1 MQKEFPIERVLTIL
15 KKESKKWDAPI
26 VSLMGARGD
35 DPFLILVS
43 AMLSARTRDQVTA
56 VVTER
61 LFRKYTTPKQL
72 AVLKLPVLEKEIK
85 PVSYYKTKAR
95 HLKELARIIHTD
107 FNNVVPRD
115 LETLLTLPGI
125 GRKTANLVL
134 GEAFQAAGI
143 TVDTHVHRI
152 TNRWGYLKT
161 KSPFETEMQLR
172 KQLPKQW
179 WIAINPIVVAFGQ
192 TICQPVSPKCSICPV
207 RMYCPR
213 IGVVKHR

>member
-1 MQKEFPIERVLTIL
+1 
-15 KKESKKWDAPI
+15 
-26 VSLMGARGD
+26 
-35 DPFLILVS
+35 
-43 AMLSARTRDQVTA
+43 MLSARTRDQITA
-56 VVTER
+56 VVTEEM
-61 LFRKYTTPKQL
+61 FKKYKTPTQFAALPL
-72 AVLKLPVLEKEIK
+72 AKLEKEIK
-85 PVSYYKTKAR
+85 RISYYKTKAI

-107 FNNVVPRD
+107 FKDVVPRD
-115 LETLLTLPGI
+115 LATLLTLPGV

-134 GEAFQAAGI
+134 GEAFGKAGI

-161 KSPFETEMQLR
+161 KSPLETEMQLR
-172 KQLPKQW
+172 AKLPKKW

-192 TICQPVSPKCSICPV
+192 TICQPVSPKCSTCPV